1 MLLNSLRVQYPPTL
15 SHQSYPLPPTQTK
28 KKIRS
33 ASKLQ
38 IGLQVSSLLLFLPRG
53 FCWWDILLPCV
64 TQQFH
69 EQHFKKKGG
78 LGEGRDGPLAILKC
92 AVDHL
97 MDLRQWYYD
106 RNRWKVHYYYFLR
119 RQIGSSIIWA
129 SRRQAIM
136 DNGTQ
141 EYPYVF
147 WVNQSIKTLFC
158 HGNAI
163 RFKKKQMTAR

>member
-1 MLLNSLRVQYPPTL
+1 MSLNSLRVQYPPTL

-38 IGLQVSSLLLFLPRG
+38 IGLQVSSLLLFLLRG

-78 LGEGRDGPLAILKC
+78 LGEGRDGPLAILKS
-92 AVDHL
+92 AVVPGVVVYLTFTLIYGGIITHSFSTCKLHL
-97 MDLRQWYYD
+97 KQSGKSPPTSVVNYPWKALRGVD
-106 RNRWKVHYYYFLR
+106 NKIIT
-119 RQIGSSIIWA
+119 RQG
-129 SRRQAIM
+129 
-136 DNGTQ
+136 
-141 EYPYVF
+141 F
-147 WVNQSIKTLFC
+147 
-158 HGNAI
+158 
-163 RFKKKQMTAR
+163 

>member
-38 IGLQVSSLLLFLPRG
+38 IGLQVSSLLLFLLRG

-69 EQHFKKKGG
+69 EQHFKKKRGG
-78 LGEGRDGPLAILKC
+78 WGRGETAPLPFSNPLSTTWWTWDNGIMPETDGKFIIITFWEDK
-92 AVDHL
+92 
-97 MDLRQWYYD
+97 
-106 RNRWKVHYYYFLR
+106 
-119 RQIGSSIIWA
+119 IGSSIIWA

-141 EYPYVF
+141 EYPYE
-147 WVNQSIKTLFC
+147 
-158 HGNAI
+158 
-163 RFKKKQMTAR
+163 KKQMTAR

>member
-15 SHQSYPLPPTQTK
+15 SRQSYPSAPTQTN

-53 FCWWDILLPCV
+53 FCSWDILLPCV

-69 EQHFKKKGG
+69 EQHLKKRG
-78 LGEGRDGPLAILKC
+78 LGDQGRGGPLAILKS
-92 AVDHL
+92 ALDHL
-97 MDLRQWYYD
+97 MDLKQWYYA

-119 RQIGSSIIWA
+119 GQIGSSQYYMSQQAA
-129 SRRQAIM
+129 SN
-136 DNGTQ
+136 NGQ
-141 EYPYVF
+141 RIAGISICF
-147 WVNQSIKTLFC
+147 LSQSI
-158 HGNAI
+158 N
-163 RFKKKQMTAR
+163 